1 MDNAVSLSDVLADYI
16 SRYGLTEK
24 ARLYFL
30 EHVDPK
36 TSPEGRERVDARQEP
51 GPK

>member
-16 SRYGLTEK
+16 SRYGLSEK

-30 EHVDPK
+30 ERVDPN
-36 TSPEGRERVDARQEP
+36 TSPEGRERVDARQQP
-51 GPK
+51 VTK